1 MHYGRA
7 TCLQRSGAGGSNTG
21 KASQLIAAGGREG
34 VKRGARAFEALAC
47 ETEVSLMIKRGI
59 SLNGKQRSGLSWR
72 GALTGILGSRASPGF
87 CTITRPPACWT
98 AMSPFVPSLPPP
110 VTMISFTREPNM
122 LVADRM

>member
-59 SLNGKQRSGLSWR
+59 SLNGKQSSGLSWR

-87 CTITRPPACWT
+87 CTIPRPPALLDRNE
-98 AMSPFVPSLPPP
+98 SLCP
-110 VTMISFTREPNM
+110 VAPAPR
-122 LVADRM
+122 